1 MNNLIAIAVHEFTV
15 IYRRRVF
22 QIMTGAIPVIIV
34 GALIVIWIAES
45 VDESDELDKAGYVDG
60 TGLFT
65 AFRIQNNVQFV
76 PFEAAPEG
84 MEALLDGDVK
94 RLYVIPDN
102 YLTSGIVQRFEV
114 SLGFN
119 LGDFD
124 EPELRAFLLENLS
137 TQQEPSDVIERL
149 KRPVNLAVI
158 NVDEEGAPQEINGPR
173 MFFFLAL
180 TGLLFFSMVFSGGLL
195 VQGLGEEKENR
206 IIEVLLSSVTPSQL
220 MLGKIFGLGA
230 AGLSQILIWVT
241 TGRIAIAILPSI
253 RQDLDLSLP
262 GVLPTL
268 AAVVFFVL
276 GYLFFATLLSGL
288 GAITSTARESQQL
301 SIVVNAPLIVPV
313 YAWVYIVENPT
324 TAIVRFLS
332 IFPFTSPVTLLMRV
346 GADAVE
352 AWEIAASLAVLVAS
366 VAAVMYLVPRI
377 FRAFVLSYGK
387 RPSLRVL
394 WRALVNA

>member
-253 RQDLDLSLP
+253 RQDLARIHRRTSLGTALEEAGGCP
-262 GVLPTL
+262 SESGIMVLEQKP
-268 AAVVFFVL
+268 ARKQ
-276 GYLFFATLLSGL
+276 
-288 GAITSTARESQQL
+288 GAPNRCCHRT
-301 SIVVNAPLIVPV
+301 
-313 YAWVYIVENPT
+313 NPT
-324 TAIVRFLS
+324 VSASSLTTI
-332 IFPFTSPVTLLMRV
+332 
-346 GADAVE
+346 
-352 AWEIAASLAVLVAS
+352 AWWPMPACSC
-366 VAAVMYLVPRI
+366 
-377 FRAFVLSYGK
+377 
-387 RPSLRVL
+387 RPP
-394 WRALVNA
+394 